1 MKNHR
6 FLKSFVAAAIAIVV
20 TFASVVPSYAVGGAV
35 ASALLESIAS
45 ELIRKCLTPDGV
57 DSDEASYEQNIQ
69 YLNTIW
75 LTSLDQ
81 RREVDYSTLSSVYAQ
96 LLMQGVPCEIQSSR
110 GAAQGYYIRGTGNM
124 PVYNGNGRYDIK
136 GKYFSDG
143 NGSIFYAQLPDNGKE
158 PGSSTVPS
166 TNAPTTTPS
175 TTEAG
180 NGANGTYIPTHSAA
194 SNDTGLLRQI
204 AQYTHEIWF
213 WADLINDNLRDVR
226 RYLFMVYSNVGRFV
240 DGMNNITKGIY
251 RQIDLL
257 SGYLPRLD
265 DIYNRL
271 FQIQS
276 AAWAS
281 VDVENRLLYSL
292 EDLASNISGVIVDGA
307 VKVTSSP
314 DPAVAEAI
322 TGIQNTLTSVI
333 SNGKVLVDNSD
344 VVSAI
349 QSIPA
354 FDDTELLDRVGTIVE
369 QIDTLSRKIDLNY
382 FPNMYGKVTSIAD
395 TLGNTNKHLIT
406 ANRKTTE
413 IIDMLTAAVDVDT
426 GKLLV
431 ADTGMISAVTT
442 ISNQITEQFGEYDST
457 YSFPNFSSSG
467 QSVVNNKIV
476 SGVLPSAF
484 TSINPGTRK
493 LLYSPS
499 GTLTL
504 LKSSLYAGGGTCSHV
519 TGSPYFD
526 STYGVGYCLQF
537 EFRFSSS
544 QSTNRYETVQ
554 FPQVSFTDYSGKS
567 LTLSAHSGSV
577 LVRSY
582 SRYAYVYRYY
592 FPRWDASGNWLGWS
606 GQNDTFQWTSSTYE
620 PSKRVY
626 LTPPESGTYYIY
638 GTSDTAIPVV
648 YASRFTGFL
657 QSQADRVVNAVGS
670 IPAPTDYTSQL
681 TAVTGRMDDILAQL
695 QSTSGS
701 ATCEHTYSQHM
712 EQEATCIL
720 PGLMIS
726 TCSKCGDS
734 SSEIVDPLGHDWQC
748 TSHVDAVT
756 DPDTGEETSSAYD
769 IYTCSRCGDTYE
781 DHTGTGAPD
790 EDYSN
795 TTISQLVVKVFS
807 KLGTFAG
814 KLLGSVVHLFDKAV
828 NAVDDLASKFNDYV
842 EQIKGFGENYP
853 IWLSGFWSIIPAELQ
868 VALTFAVI
876 CMALGVVGKKLFFS

>member
-1 MKNHR
+1 MK
-6 FLKSFVAAAIAIVV
+6 KIVAVLLVAISLLFSIN
-20 TFASVVPSYAVGGAV
+20 FAFADSVPLSSTQWVLPSNGFGGGSRANPV
-35 ASALLESIAS
+35 DTVLPYSDMASL
-45 ELIRKCLTPDGV
+45 
-57 DSDEASYEQNIQ
+57 
-69 YLNTIW
+69 
-75 LTSLDQ
+75 
-81 RREVDYSTLSSVYAQ
+81 LSSVNSG
-96 LLMQGVPCEIQSSR
+96 LKS
-110 GAAQGYYIRGTGNM
+110 GAYSGFTGKARISYTGSFYFITL
-124 PVYNGNGRYDIK
+124 VSDGDTYWLCNGSGGRYRT
-136 GKYFSDG
+136 
-143 NGSIFYAQLPDNGKE
+143 E
-158 PGSSTVPS
+158 PENITTDSTTTTPS

-276 AAWAS
+276 AAWSS

-292 EDLASNISGVIVDGA
+292 EGLASNISGVIVDGA

-354 FDDTELLDRVGTIVE
+354 FDDTDI
-369 QIDTLSRKIDLNY
+369 
-382 FPNMYGKVTSIAD
+382 
-395 TLGNTNKHLIT
+395 IT
-406 ANRKTTE
+406 AINNIPTY
-413 IIDMLTAAVDVDT
+413 DDSNL
-426 GKLLV
+426 
-431 ADTGMISAVTT
+431 ISAVTT

-467 QSVVNNKIV
+467 QSAANNKTV

-484 TSINPGTRK
+484 TSINPGTRQ

-499 GTLTL
+499 GTLIL
-504 LKSSLYAGGGTCSHV
+504 PKRVLYNGGGDCKNVYCT
-519 TGSPYFD
+519 PYIHQ
-526 STYGVGYCLQF
+526 TYGLGYRLEF
-537 EFRFSSS
+537 LFRFSRI
-544 QSTNRYETVQ
+544 QNTPRTETVQ
-554 FPQVSFTDYSGKS
+554 FPQVSFTDYSGET
-567 LTLSAHSGSV
+567 LTLYGHSGT
-577 LVRSY
+577 VRVFPHRDTVSSY
-582 SRYAYVYRYY
+582 LYY

-606 GQNDTFQWTSSTYE
+606 GQNDTFQFSSSSYE

-657 QSQADRVVNAVGS
+657 QSQTDRVVNAVGS

-681 TAVTGRMDDILAQL
+681 TAVVGRMDDILAQL

-828 NAVDDLASKFNDYV
+828 NAADDLASKFNDYV

-853 IWLSGFWSIIPAELQ
+853 IWLSGFWGIIPAELQ

>member
-1 MKNHR
+1 MK
-6 FLKSFVAAAIAIVV
+6 KIVAVLLVAISLLFSIN
-20 TFASVVPSYAVGGAV
+20 FAFADSIPLSSTQWVLPSNGFGGGSRANPV
-35 ASALLESIAS
+35 DTVLPYSDMASL
-45 ELIRKCLTPDGV
+45 
-57 DSDEASYEQNIQ
+57 
-69 YLNTIW
+69 
-75 LTSLDQ
+75 
-81 RREVDYSTLSSVYAQ
+81 LSSVNSG
-96 LLMQGVPCEIQSSR
+96 LKS
-110 GAAQGYYIRGTGNM
+110 GAYSGFTGKARISYTGSFYFITL
-124 PVYNGNGRYDIK
+124 VSDGDTYWLCNGSGGRYRT
-136 GKYFSDG
+136 
-143 NGSIFYAQLPDNGKE
+143 E
-158 PGSSTVPS
+158 PENITTDSTTTTPS

-292 EDLASNISGVIVDGA
+292 EGLASNISGVIVDGA

-354 FDDTELLDRVGTIVE
+354 YDD
-369 QIDTLSRKIDLNY
+369 S
-382 FPNMYGKVTSIAD
+382 A
-395 TLGNTNKHLIT
+395 
-406 ANRKTTE
+406 
-413 IIDMLTAAVDVDT
+413 
-426 GKLLV
+426 LV
-431 ADTGMISAVTT
+431 SAVTT
-442 ISNQITEQFGEYDST
+442 ISNQITEQFGEYEST
-457 YSFPNFSSSG
+457 YSFPSFYSQSTSS
-467 QSVVNNKIV
+467 NKTI

-484 TSINPGTRK
+484 SSINPGSRK

-499 GTLTL
+499 STLTL
-504 LKSSLYAGGGTCSHV
+504 SKELLY
-519 TGSPYFD
+519 TGSGTRQSVFCVPYTD
-526 STYGVGYCLQF
+526 LTYGLGYRLDYKFWFPSTQT
-537 EFRFSSS
+537 SS
-544 QSTNRYETVQ
+544 RVETVQ
-554 FPQVSFTDYSGKS
+554 YPKVSFTDYSGRT
-567 LTLSAHSGSV
+567 LTENAYTGSV
-577 LVRSY
+577 RVPPRSN
-582 SRYAYVYRYY
+582 YAYASSYY

-606 GQNDTFQWTSSTYE
+606 GLNDTFQWTSSDYE

-626 LTPPESGTYYIY
+626 LTPPESGTYYVY

-657 QSQADRVVNAVGS
+657 QSQTDRVVNAVGS

-726 TCSKCGDS
+726 ACSKCGDS

-853 IWLSGFWSIIPAELQ
+853 IWLSGFWGIIPAELQ

>member
-1 MKNHR
+1 MK
-6 FLKSFVAAAIAIVV
+6 KIVAVLLVAISLLFSIN
-20 TFASVVPSYAVGGAV
+20 FAFADSVPLSSTQWVLPSNGFGGGSRANPV
-35 ASALLESIAS
+35 DTVLPYSDMASL
-45 ELIRKCLTPDGV
+45 
-57 DSDEASYEQNIQ
+57 
-69 YLNTIW
+69 
-75 LTSLDQ
+75 
-81 RREVDYSTLSSVYAQ
+81 LSSVNSG
-96 LLMQGVPCEIQSSR
+96 LKS
-110 GAAQGYYIRGTGNM
+110 GAYSGFTGKARTSYTGSFYFITL
-124 PVYNGNGRYDIK
+124 VSDGDTYWLCNGSGGRYRT
-136 GKYFSDG
+136 
-143 NGSIFYAQLPDNGKE
+143 E
-158 PGSSTVPS
+158 PENITTDSTTTTPS

-292 EDLASNISGVIVDGA
+292 EGLASNISGVIVDGA

-354 FDDTELLDRVGTIVE
+354 YDDSAFV
-369 QIDTLSRKIDLNY
+369 
-382 FPNMYGKVTSIAD
+382 
-395 TLGNTNKHLIT
+395 
-406 ANRKTTE
+406 
-413 IIDMLTAAVDVDT
+413 
-426 GKLLV
+426 
-431 ADTGMISAVTT
+431 SAVTT
-442 ISNQITEQFGEYDST
+442 ISNQITEQFGEYDSA
-457 YSFPNFSSSG
+457 YAFPNFYG
-467 QSVVNNKIV
+467 QSTSNNKTI

-484 TSINPGTRK
+484 SSINPGSRK

-499 GTLTL
+499 STLTL
-504 LKSSLYAGGGTCSHV
+504 SKELLY
-519 TGSPYFD
+519 TGSGTRQSVFCVPYTD
-526 STYGVGYCLQF
+526 LTYGLGYRLDYKFWFPSTQT
-537 EFRFSSS
+537 SS
-544 QSTNRYETVQ
+544 RVETVQ
-554 FPQVSFTDYSGKS
+554 YPKVSLTDYSGRT
-567 LTLSAHSGSV
+567 LTKNAYTGSV
-577 LVRSY
+577 RVPPRSN
-582 SRYAYVYRYY
+582 YAYASSYY

-606 GQNDTFQWTSSTYE
+606 GLNDTFQWTSSDYE

-638 GTSDTAIPVV
+638 GTSDAAIPVV

-657 QSQADRVVNAVGS
+657 QSQTDRVVNAVGS
-670 IPAPTDYTSQL
+670 IPAPTDYTTQL

-734 SSEIVDPLGHDWQC
+734 SSEIVDPLGHYWQC

-853 IWLSGFWSIIPAELQ
+853 IWLSGFWGIIPAELQ

>member
-1 MKNHR
+1 MK
-6 FLKSFVAAAIAIVV
+6 KIVAVLLVAISLLFSIN
-20 TFASVVPSYAVGGAV
+20 FAFADSIPLSSTQWVLPSNGFGGGSRANPV
-35 ASALLESIAS
+35 DTVLPYSDMASL
-45 ELIRKCLTPDGV
+45 
-57 DSDEASYEQNIQ
+57 
-69 YLNTIW
+69 
-75 LTSLDQ
+75 
-81 RREVDYSTLSSVYAQ
+81 LSSVNSG
-96 LLMQGVPCEIQSSR
+96 LKS
-110 GAAQGYYIRGTGNM
+110 GAYSGFTGKARISYTGSFYFITL
-124 PVYNGNGRYDIK
+124 VSDGDTYWLCNGSGGRYRT
-136 GKYFSDG
+136 
-143 NGSIFYAQLPDNGKE
+143 E
-158 PGSSTVPS
+158 PENITTDSTTTTPF
-166 TNAPTTTPS
+166 TNAPTTPPS

-292 EDLASNISGVIVDGA
+292 EGLASNISGVIVDGA

-322 TGIQNTLTSVI
+322 TGIQNTLASVI

-354 FDDTELLDRVGTIVE
+354 YDD
-369 QIDTLSRKIDLNY
+369 S
-382 FPNMYGKVTSIAD
+382 A
-395 TLGNTNKHLIT
+395 
-406 ANRKTTE
+406 
-413 IIDMLTAAVDVDT
+413 
-426 GKLLV
+426 LV
-431 ADTGMISAVTT
+431 SAVTT
-442 ISNQITEQFGEYDST
+442 ISNQITEQFGEYEST
-457 YSFPNFSSSG
+457 YSFPSFYSQSTSSNKTISGVSSS
-467 QSVVNNKIV
+467 
-476 SGVLPSAF
+476 AF
-484 TSINPGTRK
+484 SSINPGSRK

-499 GTLTL
+499 SALTL
-504 LKSSLYAGGGTCSHV
+504 SKDLVYSGGGICQAV
-519 TGSPYFD
+519 YCSPYI
-526 STYGVGYCLQF
+526 SQTYGLGYQLNF
-537 EFRFSSS
+537 TFRFSYTQNTSRS
-544 QSTNRYETVQ
+544 ETVQ
-554 FPQVSFTDYSGKS
+554 FPKFSFTDFSGKT
-567 LTLSAHSGSV
+567 LTKNPYTGSV
-577 LVRSY
+577 RVPPRSN
-582 SRYAYVYRYY
+582 YAYVSSYY

-657 QSQADRVVNAVGS
+657 QSQTDRVVNAVGS

-853 IWLSGFWSIIPAELQ
+853 IWLSGFWGIIPAELQ

>member
-1 MKNHR
+1 MLHTIFSKLDKR
-6 FLKSFVAAAIAIVV
+6 LFRPLCVAV
-20 TFASVVPSYAVGGAV
+20 ASVVLAFSCIVPAQAVDPV
-35 ASALLESIAS
+35 SIA
-45 ELIRKCLTPDGV
+45 
-57 DSDEASYEQNIQ
+57 
-69 YLNTIW
+69 
-75 LTSLDQ
+75 
-81 RREVDYSTLSSVYAQ
+81 
-96 LLMQGVPCEIQSSR
+96 
-110 GAAQGYYIRGTGNM
+110 
-124 PVYNGNGRYDIK
+124 
-136 GKYFSDG
+136 
-143 NGSIFYAQLPDNGKE
+143 
-158 PGSSTVPS
+158 
-166 TNAPTTTPS
+166 
-175 TTEAG
+175 
-180 NGANGTYIPTHSAA
+180 
-194 SNDTGLLRQI
+194 GL
-204 AQYTHEIWF
+204 A
-213 WADLINDNLRDVR
+213 
-226 RYLFMVYSNVGRFV
+226 
-240 DGMNNITKGIY
+240 
-251 RQIDLL
+251 
-257 SGYLPRLD
+257 
-265 DIYNRL
+265 
-271 FQIQS
+271 
-276 AAWAS
+276 
-281 VDVENRLLYSL
+281 
-292 EDLASNISGVIVDGA
+292 ISGVSLAKDVIQTYLDDSASNAEKEAALQGYKDHWISKDNISDKCFLTYDALCQIVIDLNNAGQPAKISSVTLGSNNVEYYVVKACGPFGYTSVQSQFGFGA
-307 VKVTSSP
+307 TSIWNNYGLFYSTSNRVLFCAQVNTDLSLDSCLTQLRLIQTNVVTIKNSLVNTIGSNLESLLTTCNTISTKL
-314 DPAVAEAI
+314 D
-322 TGIQNTLTSVI
+322 TLTSVI

-354 FDDTELLDRVGTIVE
+354 FDDTDI
-369 QIDTLSRKIDLNY
+369 
-382 FPNMYGKVTSIAD
+382 
-395 TLGNTNKHLIT
+395 IT
-406 ANRKTTE
+406 AINNIPTY
-413 IIDMLTAAVDVDT
+413 DDSNL
-426 GKLLV
+426 
-431 ADTGMISAVTT
+431 ISAVTT

-467 QSVVNNKIV
+467 QSAANNKTV

-484 TSINPGTRK
+484 TSINPGTRQ

-499 GTLTL
+499 GTLIL
-504 LKSSLYAGGGTCSHV
+504 PKRVLYNGGGDCKNVYCT
-519 TGSPYFD
+519 PYIHQ
-526 STYGVGYCLQF
+526 TYGLGYRLEF
-537 EFRFSSS
+537 LFRFSRI
-544 QSTNRYETVQ
+544 QNTPRTETVQ
-554 FPQVSFTDYSGKS
+554 FPQVSFTDYSGET
-567 LTLSAHSGSV
+567 LTLYGHSGT
-577 LVRSY
+577 VRVSPHRDTVSSY
-582 SRYAYVYRYY
+582 LYY
-592 FPRWDASGNWLGWS
+592 FPRWDASDNWLGWS
-606 GQNDTFQWTSSTYE
+606 GQNDTFQFSSSSYE

-657 QSQADRVVNAVGS
+657 QSQTDRVVNAVGS

-842 EQIKGFGENYP
+842 ERIKGFGENYP
-853 IWLSGFWSIIPAELQ
+853 IWLSGFWGIIPAELQ

>member
-1 MKNHR
+1 MLHTIFFKLHKTLFR
-6 FLKSFVAAAIAIVV
+6 PLCV
-20 TFASVVPSYAVGGAV
+20 AV
-35 ASALLESIAS
+35 ASVALVFSCIVPAQAVDPVSIA
-45 ELIRKCLTPDGV
+45 
-57 DSDEASYEQNIQ
+57 
-69 YLNTIW
+69 
-75 LTSLDQ
+75 
-81 RREVDYSTLSSVYAQ
+81 
-96 LLMQGVPCEIQSSR
+96 
-110 GAAQGYYIRGTGNM
+110 
-124 PVYNGNGRYDIK
+124 
-136 GKYFSDG
+136 
-143 NGSIFYAQLPDNGKE
+143 
-158 PGSSTVPS
+158 
-166 TNAPTTTPS
+166 
-175 TTEAG
+175 
-180 NGANGTYIPTHSAA
+180 
-194 SNDTGLLRQI
+194 GL
-204 AQYTHEIWF
+204 A
-213 WADLINDNLRDVR
+213 
-226 RYLFMVYSNVGRFV
+226 
-240 DGMNNITKGIY
+240 
-251 RQIDLL
+251 
-257 SGYLPRLD
+257 
-265 DIYNRL
+265 
-271 FQIQS
+271 
-276 AAWAS
+276 
-281 VDVENRLLYSL
+281 
-292 EDLASNISGVIVDGA
+292 ISGVSLAKDVIQTYLDDSASNAEKQAALQGYKDHWISKDNISDKCFLTYDALCQIVIDLNNAGQPAKISSVTLGSNNVEYYVVKACGPFGYTSVQSQFGFGA
-307 VKVTSSP
+307 TSIWNNYGLFYSTSNRVLFCAQVNTDLSLDNCLTQLRLIQTNVVTIKNNLVNTIGSNLESLLTTCNTISTKL
-314 DPAVAEAI
+314 D
-322 TGIQNTLTSVI
+322 TLTSVI

-344 VVSAI
+344 VVSAV

-354 FDDTELLDRVGTIVE
+354 FDDTDI
-369 QIDTLSRKIDLNY
+369 
-382 FPNMYGKVTSIAD
+382 
-395 TLGNTNKHLIT
+395 IT
-406 ANRKTTE
+406 A
-413 IIDMLTAAVDVDT
+413 IQSIPAYDDSA
-426 GKLLV
+426 LV
-431 ADTGMISAVTT
+431 SAVTT
-442 ISNQITEQFGEYDST
+442 ISDQITEQFGEYDST

-467 QSVVNNKIV
+467 QSAANNKTV

-484 TSINPGTRK
+484 TSINPGTRQ

-499 GTLTL
+499 GTLIL
-504 LKSSLYAGGGTCSHV
+504 PKRVLYNGGGDCKNVYCT
-519 TGSPYFD
+519 PYIHQ
-526 STYGVGYCLQF
+526 TYGLGYRLEF
-537 EFRFSSS
+537 LFRFSRI
-544 QSTNRYETVQ
+544 QNTPRTETVQ
-554 FPQVSFTDYSGKS
+554 FPQVSFTDYSGET
-567 LTLSAHSGSV
+567 LTLSGHSGT
-577 LVRSY
+577 VRVSPHRDVVSSY
-582 SRYAYVYRYY
+582 LYY
-592 FPRWDASGNWLGWS
+592 FPRWDASDNWLGWS
-606 GQNDTFQWTSSTYE
+606 GQNDTFQFSSSSYE

-648 YASRFTGFL
+648 CASRFTGFL
-657 QSQADRVVNAVGS
+657 QSQTDRVVNAVGS

-748 TSHVDAVT
+748 TSHVEAVT

-853 IWLSGFWSIIPAELQ
+853 IWLSGFWGIIPAELQ

>member
-1 MKNHR
+1 MLHTFFCKLDKR
-6 FLKSFVAAAIAIVV
+6 LFRPLGVAIASMALVFSCIVP
-20 TFASVVPSYAVGGAV
+20 AQAVDPV
-35 ASALLESIAS
+35 SIA
-45 ELIRKCLTPDGV
+45 
-57 DSDEASYEQNIQ
+57 
-69 YLNTIW
+69 
-75 LTSLDQ
+75 
-81 RREVDYSTLSSVYAQ
+81 
-96 LLMQGVPCEIQSSR
+96 
-110 GAAQGYYIRGTGNM
+110 
-124 PVYNGNGRYDIK
+124 
-136 GKYFSDG
+136 
-143 NGSIFYAQLPDNGKE
+143 
-158 PGSSTVPS
+158 
-166 TNAPTTTPS
+166 
-175 TTEAG
+175 
-180 NGANGTYIPTHSAA
+180 
-194 SNDTGLLRQI
+194 GL
-204 AQYTHEIWF
+204 A
-213 WADLINDNLRDVR
+213 
-226 RYLFMVYSNVGRFV
+226 
-240 DGMNNITKGIY
+240 
-251 RQIDLL
+251 
-257 SGYLPRLD
+257 
-265 DIYNRL
+265 
-271 FQIQS
+271 
-276 AAWAS
+276 
-281 VDVENRLLYSL
+281 
-292 EDLASNISGVIVDGA
+292 ISGVSLAKDVIQTYLDGSASEAEKEAALQGYKDHWVSKDDISDKCFLTYDALCQIVIDLNNAGQPAKISSVTLGSNNVQYYVVKACGPFGYTSVQSEFGFGA
-307 VKVTSSP
+307 TSIWNNYGLFYSTSNRVLFCAQVNTDLSLDSCLTQLRLIQTNVVTIKNSLVNTIGSNLESLLTTCNTISTKL
-314 DPAVAEAI
+314 D
-322 TGIQNTLTSVI
+322 TLTSVI

-344 VVSAI
+344 VVFAI
-349 QSIPA
+349 QSIPF

-406 ANRKTTE
+406 GNRHTSE

-467 QSVVNNKIV
+467 QSAANNKTV

-484 TSINPGTRK
+484 TSINPGTRQ

-499 GTLTL
+499 STLTL
-504 LKSSLYAGGGTCSHV
+504 SKDLVYSGGGICQAV
-519 TGSPYFD
+519 YCSPYI
-526 STYGVGYCLQF
+526 SQTYGLGYQLNF
-537 EFRFSSS
+537 TFRFSYTQNTSRS
-544 QSTNRYETVQ
+544 ETVQ
-554 FPQVSFTDYSGKS
+554 FPKFSFTDFSGKT
-567 LTLSAHSGSV
+567 LTKNPYTGSV
-577 LVRSY
+577 RVPPRSN
-582 SRYAYVYRYY
+582 YAYASSYY

-657 QSQADRVVNAVGS
+657 QSQTDRVVNAVGS
-670 IPAPTDYTSQL
+670 IPAPTDYTTQL

-853 IWLSGFWSIIPAELQ
+853 IWLSGFWGIIPAELQ

>member
-1 MKNHR
+1 MKSHR
-6 FLKSFVAAAIAIVV
+6 FLKSIIAAAIAIVV
-20 TFASVVPSYAVGGAV
+20 AFVSIVPSYAVGGAV
-35 ASALLESIAS
+35 ASALLEGIAS

-124 PVYNGNGRYDIK
+124 PVYNGKGRYDIK

-143 NGSIFYAQLPDNGKE
+143 NGSIFYAKLPDNGKE

-292 EDLASNISGVIVDGA
+292 EGLASNISSVIVDGA

-354 FDDTELLDRVGTIVE
+354 YDDS
-369 QIDTLSRKIDLNY
+369 TL
-382 FPNMYGKVTSIAD
+382 V
-395 TLGNTNKHLIT
+395 
-406 ANRKTTE
+406 
-413 IIDMLTAAVDVDT
+413 
-426 GKLLV
+426 
-431 ADTGMISAVTT
+431 SAVTT
-442 ISNQITEQFGEYDST
+442 ISNQITEQFGEYEST
-457 YSFPNFSSSG
+457 YSFPSFYSQSTSSNKTISGVSSS
-467 QSVVNNKIV
+467 
-476 SGVLPSAF
+476 AF
-484 TSINPGTRK
+484 SSINPGSRK

-499 GTLTL
+499 STLTL
-504 LKSSLYAGGGTCSHV
+504 SKELLY
-519 TGSPYFD
+519 TGSGTRQSVFCVPYTD
-526 STYGVGYCLQF
+526 LTYGLGYRLDYKFWFPSTQT
-537 EFRFSSS
+537 SS
-544 QSTNRYETVQ
+544 RVETVQ
-554 FPQVSFTDYSGKS
+554 YPKVSFIDYSGRT
-567 LTLSAHSGSV
+567 LTKNAYTGSV
-577 LVRSY
+577 RVPPRSN
-582 SRYAYVYRYY
+582 YAYASSYY

-657 QSQADRVVNAVGS
+657 QSQTDRVVNAVGS
-670 IPAPTDYTSQL
+670 IPAPTDYTTQL

-734 SSEIVDPLGHDWQC
+734 SSEIVNPLGHDWQC

-853 IWLSGFWSIIPAELQ
+853 IWLSGFWGIIPAELQ